1 MNNIIDTFLFFNEI
15 ELVKARLEYLGPYIK
30 HFYIVESNIDFSGKA
45 KPYYLKDELKHLP
58 FAEKISYQPLEIN
71 LQSMAWR
78 YRAFRY
84 RNQRARY
91 LWKIQNEQRNAIT
104 KMLRTSVID
113 QSRIHFVLFGDL
125 DEFPSTQLLESLI
138 AGKME
143 LNSPHTLRQKL
154 FYYRP
159 NIAEKNETWA
169 GTLCCP
175 IHMFQQHQ
183 PHQWRSLREKLP
195 YLEGGGYHFSYL
207 MSPAKIQEKINA
219 IVEVEKL
226 ESFSNMSIENIQ
238 KLIQNQ
244 QDLYGRKMEFELQA
258 DVLPEDL
265 KRILDKNFPHLSE

>member
-78 YRAFRY
+78 YRALRY

-91 LWKIQNEQRNAIT
+91 LWKIQNEQRNAIS
-104 KMLRTSVID
+104 KMLRTASID
-113 QSRIHFVLFGDL
+113 ISLINFVLFGDL
-125 DEFPSTQLLESLI
+125 DEFPSIQLLENLI
-138 AGKME
+138 AGNIE
-143 LNSPHTLRQKL
+143 LKSPHTLRQKL

-175 IHMFQQHQ
+175 MQTFKQHQ
-183 PHQWRSLREKLP
+183 AHEWRSLREKLP
-195 YLEGGGYHFSYL
+195 YIEGGGYHFSYF
-207 MSPAKIQEKINA
+207 MSPTKIQEKMNA

-226 ESFSNMSIENIQ
+226 ESFGNMSIENIQ
-238 KLIQNQ
+238 KLIQSQ
-244 QDLYGRKMEFELQA
+244 QDLYGRKMEFELQPE
-258 DVLPEDL
+258 VLPEDL
-265 KRILDKNFPHLSE
+265 KRILEKNLPHLM